1 MTDASILRVSQ
12 KKRPPQRVLPGFGL
26 TLGLSVTYLSLL
38 ILLPLASLV
47 FFSMRLSFADFW
59 HIVLDRRVLA
69 AFRVSFAS
77 AALAATI
84 DAFFGLII
92 AWVLARY
99 SFFGKRLVDALIDLP
114 FAIPTAV
121 TGIALATLF
130 SSNGLVGGQLAAFS
144 TAFNARFGT
153 EISLE
158 VAFSSAGIVIA
169 LMFIG
174 IPFIVRTVQPVLE
187 ELDRESEE
195 AATSLGAR
203 FHHIFARVIF
213 PAILPALLT
222 GFALAFAR
230 GLGEY
235 GSVIFISSNAPYE
248 TEIVPLLIVMK
259 LGEFNYEGASAIGV
273 SMLLCSFLLLLLINL
288 LQTFARRRRA

>member
-1 MTDASILRVSQ
+1 MH
-12 KKRPPQRVLPGFGL
+12 
-26 TLGLSVTYLSLL
+26 LS
-38 ILLPLASLV
+38 AQ
-47 FFSMRLSFADFW
+47 DFW
-59 HIVLDRRVLA
+59 RIISDRRVLA
-69 AFRVSFAS
+69 AFQVSFGS
-77 AALAATI
+77 TFIAATT
-84 DAFFGLII
+84 DLFFGLVI

-99 SFFGKRLVDALIDLP
+99 QFIGKRLIDAIIDLP

-130 SSNGLVGGQLAAFS
+130 SANGLVGGQLEAFS
-144 TAFNARFGT
+144 RWMNETFSTHLSFN
-153 EISLE
+153 
-158 VAFSSAGIVIA
+158 VAFSQTGIVVA

-187 ELDRESEE
+187 ELDREVEE
-195 AATSLGAR
+195 AASSLGADFR
-203 FHHIFARVIF
+203 HIFLRVIF
-213 PAILPALLT
+213 PSILPALLT

-273 SMLLCSFLLLLLINL
+273 AMLACSFLLLLAINF
-288 LQTFARRRRA
+288 LQTLARKRRKA